1 MGIPLKSGD
10 AAPISGRW
18 SGEELTEPMEH
29 VADIAETDIAIVGM
43 AAHLPGAASVAE
55 YWANLAAGVES
66 IRHLTEDQ
74 LLANGE
80 DPAKMRHRNYVPAAA
95 ILDRFEHFDAEFFGF
110 SPKEA
115 AILDPQHRQFLEV
128 AWEALEDAGHPPEG
142 FPGAIGVYAGCGM
155 GSYFYFNLCSNRDLV
170 DNTGMFLLR
179 HTGNDKDFLSTRV
192 SHIFDLKGPS
202 LNIQTACST
211 SLVAVHY
218 AAQALLNGECDMA
231 LAGGVTIEL
240 PHGRGYVFNE
250 GEILSPDGHCHA
262 FDHRAQGTVFGS
274 GAGCVVLRRAVD
286 AIRDGD
292 HIWAI
297 LKGSAVNNDGAA
309 KAGYLAPSVDG
320 QARCVAEAQAM
331 SGVSGDDVS
340 YVECHGTGTYL
351 GDPIEVAALTAA
363 FRETGQG
370 TGHCRI
376 GSVKTNIGHLDTAA
390 GVASLIKVALSLH
403 HRQLPPSLGYEAPNP
418 AIDFETSPFKVN
430 DRLTDWQ
437 APGRRIAGVNSLGV
451 GGTNVHA
458 VLAEAPARAAS
469 EDSLFPFQPLVISA
483 RSKSALDAASKRL
496 AAHLRAHPE
505 QPLADVAY
513 TLKEGRRAFEK
524 RRVIVAAS
532 HDEAADLLD
541 GVDPRRVFNHDH
553 LGEAPEVVFMF
564 PGGGAQYAGM
574 ARDLYDT
581 EPDFRDWMDKGLAIL
596 QPKLDYDIRA
606 LWLPEPGAEAAA
618 NERLKKPSV
627 QLPLILITEYALA
640 KMYEGW
646 GITPAALI
654 GHSMGENTAACLA
667 GVMSFEDCIGLVH
680 LRGRLFDTVPAG
692 GMLSVPLDQDALAP
706 WLTGDLDLAS
716 VNAPGLCVVSGP
728 DAALD
733 DLAARLAAEGVDTS
747 RIQIDIAAHSRMLE
761 PILSDFGAYLRA
773 IRLNPPVL
781 PIISNRTGQPLT
793 VEQATDPEYWVAHL
807 RNTVLFRAGM
817 DTLMATPG
825 RVYMEM
831 GPGRALSSLAQ
842 ANGVPAGAVI
852 PALRHPE
859 QAMADDAWHLGT
871 IARAWACGVP
881 VDWEM
886 IWAGARRH
894 RVPLP
899 TYAFQRKPYFIEPA
913 KPVAETAVVAL
924 PMRAE
929 DIGQWGWQVQWR
941 PRAAEC
947 EIDIEAGLEG
957 APPHSWL
964 IFADEAGLAQEA
976 AARLRAAGHGVTVVR
991 SGDAFAREG
1000 DGGYVLNPERGR
1012 EGFDALIRDLVA
1024 HGRAPDRIAHFWLVT
1039 EGERFRPGSSFLHR
1053 NLEHGFYSLMF
1064 LAQALTEENLPRP
1077 IHLTVVT
1084 NGAAQ
1089 VRDEALPYP
1098 EKATIAGPARVIPR
1112 ELPGVTCA
1120 TLDLDL
1126 PARAGRRGARPD
1138 LSALVDR
1145 VLEEMLAE
1153 PGNRVAA
1160 LRGARRLEQA
1170 LRSLPLPADA
1180 SLDLPQGAP
1189 VLVTGGFGGIG
1200 LTLAEDLIRRFGA
1213 RIALISRRALPARE
1227 AWDDW
1232 LATHGPDDPV
1242 ARRILALRRLEA
1254 LGGAVMVLAADV
1266 CNLSDMQAAVTAAE
1280 AEFGPIRMVI
1290 HAAGV
1295 VDDAPLLAKSPA
1307 AVEEVFAPKLHGLK
1321 VLERLFPDGRL
1332 DRLVVFSSTSTLT
1345 APAGQID
1352 YVAANEYLNAWAR
1365 SRQGGKTRVTALNW
1379 GIWADV
1385 GMAAEALADRTGARP
1400 PAPRLPVTQP
1410 MLDESTFD
1418 RQGHRAYL
1426 ARLGTDRWIL
1436 DGHRTKD
1443 GQALVPGTGYLELL
1457 AEAAALEGMARFE
1470 ARDLMF
1476 FRPFDVA
1483 DGTPRDLRLRLART
1497 DEGFAA
1503 ELRGG
1508 VDHRG
1513 RQGFALNAQ
1522 ARLLPLAG
1530 SAPAPVNLPDIWARC
1545 DTAEEGQGLPS
1556 PQETHLAF
1564 GPRWRVLN
1572 RRAYGAGEG
1581 IARLALPAEFAGEPA
1596 AGWRL
1601 HPALL
1606 DIATGWAMGLI
1617 AGYRPDHLWVPVSYG
1632 RVRVHAP
1639 LPADIVSWVRNAGAN
1654 RGDGPVA
1661 TFDITLTAP
1670 DGQVLVEVEGFSI
1683 RKLEGS
1689 LSQTAPDAREL
1700 EFPDEAPDAAR
1711 AASPAEERLLHNLS
1725 QGIRAAEGAEAF
1737 ARALGAG
1744 RAQVIV
1750 SSLDLP
1756 ALVAQAAQTEAPRPE
1771 GQAFAR
1777 PDLDS
1782 DYVEPRNDIERTLTG
1797 FWQELLGVGQVGVE
1811 DDFFALGGH
1820 SLIAVRLFSMVKKA
1834 FRVDFPISV
1843 LFEAPTIAKCAALIE
1858 AQIGPVGDSGSDTP
1872 APRTEAPVRRF
1883 THLVPMHEGA
1893 GGDRRPFFLVAGMF
1907 GNVLNLRHLAQ
1918 LLGGDRP
1925 FYGLQARGLFGDA
1938 DPHRRIPEAAADY
1951 IAELKQVQPEGPYL
1965 LGGFS
1970 GGGLTAWEMARQLEE
1985 AGDEVSVLVLLDTP
1999 LPMRPALSR
2008 RDKALIKLAELR
2020 AKGPGYLIEW
2030 ARNRIAW
2037 ERAKRQGG
2045 ADQADTTAFHNASIE
2060 AAFREAI
2067 AHYDLPRR
2075 EGATVLY
2082 RPPLDMRWQVSG
2094 GQWVSSAKEYVFA
2107 DNDLTRFAPALAVD
2121 EVPGD
2126 HDSMVLEPN
2135 VRVLAAR
2142 MRKVIE
2148 AAEAVP
2154 PGTGATGGA
2163 VLSLP
2168 TRAAMRTAAE

>member
-1 MGIPLKSGD
+1 MVLGV
-10 AAPISGRW
+10 
-18 SGEELTEPMEH
+18 TEPMAQNGTE
-29 VADIAETDIAIVGM
+29 ADTDIAIVGM
-43 AAHLPGAASVAE
+43 AAHLPGASGVAE

-66 IRHLTEDQ
+66 IRHLTEVE

-80 DPAKMRHRNYVPAAA
+80 DPARMRQRNYVPAAA
-95 ILDRFEHFDAEFFGF
+95 ILDRFAHFDAEFFGF

-128 AWEALEDAGHPPEG
+128 AWEALEDAGHPPET

-170 DNTGMFLLR
+170 DGTGMFLLR

-202 LNIQTACST
+202 INIQTACST

-240 PHGRGYVFNE
+240 PHGRGYLFNE

-274 GAGCVVLRRAVD
+274 GAGCVVLRRARD

-320 QARCVAEAQAM
+320 QARCVAEAQAI
-331 SGVSGDDVS
+331 SGVTADDVT

-370 TGHCRI
+370 VGHCRI
-376 GSVKTNIGHLDTAA
+376 GSVKSNIGHLDTAA

-418 AIDFETSPFKVN
+418 AIDFETSPFRVN

-437 APGRRIAGVNSLGV
+437 APHRRIAGVNSLGV
-451 GGTNVHA
+451 GGTNAHA
-458 VLAEAPARAAS
+458 VLAEAPERPPS
-469 EDSLFPFQPLVISA
+469 DDSLFPFQPLVISA
-483 RSKSALDAASKRL
+483 RSKSALDDAARRL

-505 QPLADVAY
+505 QPLADVAF

-524 RRVIVAAS
+524 RRVIVAETHA
-532 HDEAADLLD
+532 EAADLLD
-541 GVDPRRVFNHDH
+541 GADPRRVFNHDH
-553 LGEAPEVVFMF
+553 LGDAPEVVFMF

-581 EPDFRDWMDKGLAIL
+581 EPDFRDWMDRGLAIL

-618 NERLKKPSV
+618 NERLKRPSV
-627 QLPLILITEYALA
+627 QLPLIMITEYALA

-692 GMLSVPLDQDALAP
+692 GMLSVPLDESDLRP
-706 WLTGDLDLAS
+706 HLTGDLDLAS

-733 DLAARLAAEGVDTS
+733 ELAARLAGEGVETA
-747 RIQIDIAAHSRMLE
+747 RVPIDIAAHSRMLE
-761 PILSDFGAYLRA
+761 PILKAFADYLRS
-773 IRLNPPVL
+773 IRLAPPAL

-793 VEQATDPEYWVAHL
+793 AAQATDPDYWVAHL
-807 RNTVLFRAGM
+807 RNTVLFRAGV
-817 DTLMATPG
+817 DWLKAVPG

-842 ANGVPAGAVI
+842 ANGVAAGAII

-859 QAMADDAWHLGT
+859 QAIRDDAWHIGT
-871 IARAWACGVP
+871 IARAWACGMA
-881 VDWEM
+881 VDWDQ

-899 TYAFQRKPYFIEPA
+899 TYPFQRKPYFIEPA
-913 KPVAETAVVAL
+913 KAVAGPEAAPL
-924 PMRAE
+924 PMRQD
-929 DIGQWGWQVQWR
+929 DITDWGWQVQWR

-947 EIDIEAGLEG
+947 EVDIDAGLSG
-957 APPHSWL
+957 GPVHSWL
-964 IFADEAGLAQEA
+964 IFADEAGLARTC
-976 AARLRAAGHGVTVVR
+976 AARLQAAGHQVVLVR
-991 SGDAFAREG
+991 AGDAFARDGE
-1000 DGGYVLNPERGR
+1000 GGYVLNPERGR
-1012 EGFDALIRDLVA
+1012 EGYDAMIRDLVA

-1053 NLEHGFYSLMF
+1053 NLEQGFYSLLF
-1064 LAQALTEENLPRP
+1064 LAQAITEENLPRP
-1077 IHLTVVT
+1077 IHMTVVT

-1098 EKATIAGPARVIPR
+1098 EKAMVAGPARVIPR
-1112 ELPGVTCA
+1112 ELPGVTCT
-1120 TLDLDL
+1120 TLDVEL
-1126 PARAGRRGARPD
+1126 PARVARRWGKADPAR
-1138 LSALVDR
+1138 LAAVADR
-1145 VLEEMLAE
+1145 VLEDMLAE
-1153 PGNRVAA
+1153 PANRIAA

-1170 LRSLPLPADA
+1170 IRPLPLPAGDG
-1180 SLDLPQGAP
+1180 LDLPQGAP
-1189 VLVTGGFGGIG
+1189 VLITGGFGGIG

-1213 RIALISRRALPARE
+1213 RIALISRRALPART
-1227 AWDDW
+1227 AWDGW
-1232 LATHGPDDPV
+1232 LADHGPDDPV
-1242 ARRILALRRLEA
+1242 ARRILALRRLQA
-1254 LGGAVMVLAADV
+1254 LGGDVRVFAADV
-1266 CNLSDMQAAVTAAE
+1266 CNLAEMQDAVTAAE
-1280 AEFGPIRMVI
+1280 AEFGPLRMVV

-1295 VDDAPLLAKSPA
+1295 VDDAPLLAKTPA
-1307 AVEEVFAPKLHGLK
+1307 AVEEVFAPKLHGLR
-1321 VLERLFPDGRL
+1321 VLDSLFPDGRL
-1332 DRLVVFSSTSTLT
+1332 EWLVVFSSSSTVT
-1345 APAGQID
+1345 APAGQVD

-1365 SRQGGKTRVTALNW
+1365 SRAGGKTRVTALNW

-1385 GMAAEALADRTGARP
+1385 GMAAESLADRTGTRP
-1400 PAPRLPVTQP
+1400 PAPRLPLDQP
-1410 MLDESTFD
+1410 MLDEATFD
-1418 RQGHRAYL
+1418 RQGNRLHA
-1426 ARLGTDRWIL
+1426 AHLGTDRWLL

-1443 GQALVPGTGYLELL
+1443 GQALVPGTGYLEAL
-1457 AEAAALEGMARFE
+1457 AEAAALQGLPAFE
-1470 ARDLMF
+1470 LRDLTF
-1476 FRPFDVA
+1476 FRAFDVA
-1483 DGTPRDLRLRLART
+1483 DGARREMRLRLT
-1497 DEGFAA
+1497 PSDEGFVVEVKGA
-1503 ELRGG
+1503 
-1508 VDHRG
+1508 VDHHG
-1513 RQGFALNAQ
+1513 RTGFALNAQ
-1522 ARLLPLAG
+1522 ARLLPLTSPAGQVDLAAIRARCG
-1530 SAPAPVNLPDIWARC
+1530 SAEV
-1545 DTAEEGQGLPS
+1545 GKGLPT
-1556 PQETHLAF
+1556 PQEAHLAF
-1564 GPRWRVLN
+1564 GPRWRVLQD
-1572 RRAYGAGEG
+1572 RAIGAGEG
-1581 IARLALPAEFAGEPA
+1581 IARLALPAEFAADVA
-1596 AGWRL
+1596 AGWRM

-1606 DIATGWAMGLI
+1606 DIATGWAMELI

-1632 RVRVHAP
+1632 RVRAYGP
-1639 LPADIVSWVRNAGAN
+1639 LPAELVSWVRNAGEN
-1654 RGDGPVA
+1654 RADGPVA
-1661 TFDITLTAP
+1661 TFDITLTDP
-1670 DGQVLVEVEGFSI
+1670 DGRVLVQLDGFNIRRLDGALAQAPLAVRDLEFDEVEPG
-1683 RKLEGS
+1683 
-1689 LSQTAPDAREL
+1689 
-1700 EFPDEAPDAAR
+1700 R
-1711 AASPAEERLLHNLS
+1711 AQSPAEERLLHNLS
-1725 QGIRAAEGAEAF
+1725 QGIRAEEGPEAF
-1737 ARALGAG
+1737 ARALATGA
-1744 RAQVIV
+1744 AQVVV

-1756 ALVAQAAQTEAPRPE
+1756 ALVAQAALAEAPRPE

-1797 FWQELLGVGQVGVE
+1797 FWQDLLGVGQVGIE

-1820 SLIAVRLFSMVKKA
+1820 SLIAVRLFAMVKKA

-1843 LFEAPTIAKCAALIE
+1843 LFQAPTIAKCASLIE
-1858 AQIGPVGDSGSDTP
+1858 AQIGPVGDSAGSP
-1872 APRTEAPVRRF
+1872 QKAEAPARRF

-1893 GGDRRPFFLVAGMF
+1893 GGGKTPFFLVAGMF

-1938 DPHRRIPEAAADY
+1938 EPHRSIPAAAADY
-1951 IAELKQVQPEGPYL
+1951 IAELRQVQPHGPYL

-1970 GGGLTAWEMARQLEE
+1970 GGGLTAWEMAQQLEA
-1985 AGDEVSVLVLLDTP
+1985 AGEVVSLLVLLDTP
-1999 LPMRPALSR
+1999 LPRRPAPGR

-2020 AKGPGYLIEW
+2020 EQGPRYLLDW
-2030 ARNRIAW
+2030 ARNRLAW
-2037 ERAKRQGG
+2037 ELQKRRR
-2045 ADQADTTAFHNASIE
+2045 QADPAAAHSFHNALIE

-2067 AHYDLPRR
+2067 AVYDLPERA
-2075 EGATVLY
+2075 GTTVLY
-2082 RPPLDMRWQVSG
+2082 RPPLDRRWKVSG
-2094 GQWVSSAKEYVFA
+2094 GRWISSAKEYVYD
-2107 DNDLTRFAPALAVD
+2107 DNDLTRFAPALKVE

-2135 VRVLAAR
+2135 VRVLASR
-2142 MRKVIE
+2142 MRAAIA
-2148 AAEAVP
+2148 AAEPAGVVAMP
-2154 PGTGATGGA
+2154 D
-2163 VLSLP
+2163 
-2168 TRAAMRTAAE
+2168 RAAMQTAAE